1 MKLLI
6 TVEGKQYEVDV
17 DVLDAGGSP
26 TLASPPAVTPVAA
39 PVVPPAP
46 PPTPAAAPPRPAAP
60 APAAAAS
67 AGEAGDVQAPIAGN
81 VLSVK
86 VKPGDTVAVND
97 VLLVLEA
104 MKMESNVASP
114 AAGTVSEV
122 LVSAGD
128 AVTAGQVLVK
138 F

>member
-1 MKLLI
+1 MKLRI
-6 TVEGKQYEVDV
+6 TVNDKAYDV
-17 DVLDAGGSP
+17 DVEVLDATGLPAASP
-26 TLASPPAVTPVAA
+26 TAATPLPAPTAA
-39 PVVPPAP
+39 PAAAPPAP
-46 PPTPAAAPPRPAAP
+46 PPAPPS
-60 APAAAAS
+60 S
-67 AGEAGDVQAPIAGN
+67 AGGNDVTSPIAGN

-86 VKPGDTVAVND
+86 VQPGDTVEMNQT
-97 VLLVLEA
+97 LLVLEA

-114 AAGTVSEV
+114 RAGTVAEV

>member
-1 MKLLI
+1 MKLRI
-6 TVEGKQYEVDV
+6 TVNGNAYDVDV
-17 DVLDAGGSP
+17 EVLDAGGVPVPSAP
-26 TLASPPAVTPVAA
+26 AATPLPPPVASPP
-39 PVVPPAP
+39 PAP
-46 PPTPAAAPPRPAAP
+46 AAPPTPAPAPPS
-60 APAAAAS
+60 S
-67 AGEAGDVQAPIAGN
+67 AGGNDVTSPIAGN

-86 VKPGDTVAVND
+86 VQPGDTVEMNQT
-97 VLLVLEA
+97 LLVLEA

-114 AAGTVSEV
+114 RAGTVAEV